1 MLDHAD
7 EGALAKYQI
16 RTPKVASK
24 AINIREVWNPV
35 LYLPMY
41 NAHQCVIR
49 TPIFRLHLR

>member
-16 RTPKVASK
+16 RTPKVASN

-49 TPIFRLHLR
+49 TPI